1 MYRTAAD
8 TDQEEEEGVAVMDEA
23 DSAVGGGR
31 RGGGGGLGEGWR
43 GSGLRGEQDQ
53 AHIWHSGQ
61 LTIKMLYC
69 QETGSIGAGGGR
81 QGGRGGLS
89 AEAVGRASAATRARA
104 ALPPAPPSPPPAL
117 SLSCSHRL
125 VLIIFFLIYFFPQ
138 LLLLLLFF
146 FLLIFFFKNPRCT
159 PKAAGRVG
167 VGWGHLPGQ
176 APTHRESRA
185 AVSGLSP
192 ALLPQP
198 PVKSGSPQDMG
209 AYHALPLILRASP
222 PPMT

>member
-1 MYRTAAD
+1 M
-8 TDQEEEEGVAVMDEA
+8 EEGW
-23 DSAVGGGR
+23 G
-31 RGGGGGLGEGWR
+31 RGGEDAGWGGA
-43 GSGLRGEQDQ
+43 QDQ

-89 AEAVGRASAATRARA
+89 AETSGRASAATRARA
-104 ALPPAPPSPPPAL
+104 ALPPAPPSLPPAL

-146 FLLIFFFKNPRCT
+146 FSFNFLKNSLHSQRRRPGG
-159 PKAAGRVG
+159 GRVEASTEAG
-167 VGWGHLPGQ
+167 PQPIGRPELP
-176 APTHRESRA
+176 AP
-185 AVSGLSP
+185 GLSP
-192 ALLPQP
+192 ALLP
-198 PVKSGSPQDMG
+198 
-209 AYHALPLILRASP
+209 HTHP
-222 PPMT
+222 PPPSNQAPPRIRVPIFPCPSS